1 MCYYFVEFLGKFSL
15 RNGKSNCKIS
25 QLLWLTLSSRS
36 LLQQCKTFFIEIQSK
51 KEFLTN
57 EISPNLRCMFST
69 LSNLCPALHTSKT
82 GSFKDLLLLTKT
94 LHSKL
99 YRLTKKKMDSKA
111 NCESRNSSQF
121 RRLQLNTL
129 QLAMMLFLLET

>member
-15 RNGKSNCKIS
+15 RNGKSNCKMS

-36 LLQQCKTFFIEIQSK
+36 LLQQCKTFQIQSK

-57 EISPNLRCMFST
+57 EISQNLRCMFST
-69 LSNLCPALHTSKT
+69 LSNLCPVLHTSKT

>member
-1 MCYYFVEFLGKFSL
+1 MCYCFVEFLGKFSL
-15 RNGKSNCKIS
+15 RNGESNCKIT

-36 LLQQCKTFFIEIQSK
+36 LLQQCETFFIQIQSK
-51 KEFLTN
+51 RKFFKK

-69 LSNLCPALHTSKT
+69 LSNLCPVLHTYKT
-82 GSFKDLLLLTKT
+82 GNFKDLLLLTKT
-94 LHSKL
+94 RHSKL

-121 RRLQLNTL
+121 RRLQSNTP

>member
-15 RNGKSNCKIS
+15 RNGKSNCKMS

-36 LLQQCKTFFIEIQSK
+36 LLQQCKTFQIQSK

-57 EISPNLRCMFST
+57 EISPNLRCMFSR
-69 LSNLCPALHTSKT
+69 LSNFVLCYIHPKLAALKIFYSSQKHVIASYT
-82 GSFKDLLLLTKT
+82 GLP
-94 LHSKL
+94 
-99 YRLTKKKMDSKA
+99 KKMDSKA

-121 RRLQLNTL
+121 RRLQSNTP